1 MWSST
6 VVAVPVGLACGSFLA
21 ALLTLLAGTA
31 LACLLVL
38 PPWPMYNKHHLTFLP
53 AAAESDG
60 DEKGKDEKK
69 GEEEPKKTKKD
80 KKKDEK
86 KSQ

>member
-1 MWSST
+1 MWTST
-6 VVAVPVGLACGSFLA
+6 AIAVPVGIAFGTFQA

-38 PPWPMYNKHHLTFLP
+38 PPWPMYNKHNLTFLAP
-53 AAAESDG
+53 AESKDN
-60 DEKGKDEKK
+60 DDDKEKDKKKDE
-69 GEEEPKKTKKD
+69 ETKKTKKD
-80 KKKDEK
+80 KKDEK

>member
-6 VVAVPVGLACGSFLA
+6 IAAVPVGIAFGSFQA
-21 ALLTLLAGTA
+21 ALLTLLVGTA
-31 LACLLVL
+31 LTCVLVL
-38 PPWPMYNKHHLTFLP
+38 PPWPMYNRHNLTFLP
-53 AAAESDG
+53 AAESDG
-60 DEKGKDEKK
+60 DEKAQDEKK
-69 GEEEPKKTKKD
+69 EGDETKKTAKG